1 MLQNIKLGLKK
12 AKTLDIIAL
21 WYGMV
26 WYGMVWYG
34 MAVAVAISA
43 FEYFLYR
50 SKGNRFLF
58 TGIYLI

>member
-1 MLQNIKLGLKK
+1 MV
-12 AKTLDIIAL
+12 

-34 MAVAVAISA
+34 MAVAISA